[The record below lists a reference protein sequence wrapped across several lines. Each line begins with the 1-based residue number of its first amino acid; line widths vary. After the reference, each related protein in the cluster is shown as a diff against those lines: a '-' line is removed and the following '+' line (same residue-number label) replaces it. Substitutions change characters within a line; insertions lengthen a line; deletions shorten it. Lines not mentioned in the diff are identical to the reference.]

1 MTPLDA
7 HHRMVETCRP
17 RVFEARQFD
26 QAPGREAG
34 KFAGGFD
41 EWLRGPAHRAA
52 LDAHDR
58 MQMACGIQVHKQK
71 MGGWNK

>member
-7 HHRMVETCRP
+7 HRRMVETCLP
-17 RVFEARQFD
+17 RVFEARQFA

-34 KFAGGFD
+34 KFARGFD
-41 EWLRGPAHRAA
+41 VWLRGQSHLDA

-58 MQMACGIQVHKQK
+58 MLMAEERKNDHKSA
-71 MGGWNK
+71 